1 MFVGTS
7 SVAAAR
13 NYREDPPRVTVSHNQ
28 LVLSLSK
35 RIRYRVVAKIN
46 SKKRLWTYEALGQIS
61 ADYSCAC
68 HAPAPITSPHH
79 DTSHP
84 ARPNEGR

>member
-1 MFVGTS
+1 LFVGTS

-28 LVLSLSK
+28 LGLSLSK

-46 SKKRLWTYEALGQIS
+46 GKKRL
-61 ADYSCAC
+61 
-68 HAPAPITSPHH
+68 
-79 DTSHP
+79 
-84 ARPNEGR
+84 